1 MTIEELGSIGEFI
14 GSIAVIA
21 TLIYLALEIRL
32 SRHATMALIYQHRSD
47 AASDARAQIGASPS
61 QSVAVYKFKK
71 AMHEHGPMK
80 AVESCSETD
89 LAQISFYFGA
99 QLNRID
105 NVHYQYN
112 QGLVDHEFYDATFVD
127 GVRRFGEV
135 WDALGLLAESQRPSF
150 IKDVRAI
157 LEEQTKAA

>member
-1 MTIEELGSIGEFI
+1 MTIAELGSIGEFI

-21 TLIYLALEIRL
+21 TLIYLAMEIRL

-61 QSVAVYKFKK
+61 QSLAVYKFNKTMRGLGT
-71 AMHEHGPMK
+71 A
-80 AVESCSETD
+80 AAIESCSETD
-89 LAQISFYFGA
+89 LAQISFYFAA

-112 QGLVDHEFYDATFVD
+112 RGLVDHEFYQATFVD
-127 GVRRFGEV
+127 GVREFSQV
-135 WDALGLLAESQRPSF
+135 WEALGLVTENQRSSF
-150 IKDVRAI
+150 ISDVRAI
-157 LEEQTKAA
+157 LDEHEKAA